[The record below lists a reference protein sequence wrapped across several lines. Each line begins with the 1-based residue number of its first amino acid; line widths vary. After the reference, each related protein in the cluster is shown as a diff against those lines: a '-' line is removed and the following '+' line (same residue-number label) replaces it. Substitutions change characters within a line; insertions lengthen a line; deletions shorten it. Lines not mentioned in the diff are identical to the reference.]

1 MKKVIDAVESAV
13 ILGSDESEK
22 LSTVMAKFEEK
33 VNAELANQGVAANLF
48 VGGSVGKGTCL
59 PGIHDIDYFMR
70 FDLNKYESVDI
81 STVCEGVLSGVFEDV
96 LRLKGSRD
104 YYRVKIG
111 EYEIE
116 IIPVLYIKRINQA
129 KNLTDQSPFHVN
141 WIKKKVKVKKG
152 LDVDMRLA
160 KQFFRASRVYGAESW
175 IGGFS
180 GHVTEILV
188 VHYGSF
194 EKLLKAVLKW
204 KDKTVIDVE
213 KAYKG
218 KDVLEILDGAKTAGP
233 LVVIDPVD
241 KDRNAAAA
249 LGSEKF
255 MLLKE
260 KVELFLKKPHKK
272 FFDEVEITV
281 EDIKKMGKRNLVLIW
296 KAPPEDAKMDVSGAK
311 MVKYIE
317 SIVRLFKENEF
328 IVIDRGMYWNKYD
341 DGLIWLIIDKKDLSK
356 KQIIKGPQTFGMQN
370 HILAFKKKYARRKN
384 WREGYH
390 YFAEIPRKYTKAD
403 QILRLI
409 KKDEAFSALKL
420 IVK

>member
-13 ILGSDESEK
+13 ILGSEESEK
-22 LSTVMAKFEEK
+22 LSAVMAEFEEK
-33 VNAELANQGVAANLF
+33 IVAELSKQGVVANLF

-70 FDLNKYESVDI
+70 FDLSKYGEEDI
-81 STVCEGVLSGVFEDV
+81 SGICESVLSGVFKDV

-104 YYRVKIG
+104 YYRVKVG
-111 EYEIE
+111 DYEIE
-116 IIPVLYIKRINQA
+116 VIPVLYINRINQA

-141 WIKKKVKVKKG
+141 WIKKNVKAKKG

-160 KQFFRASRVYGAESW
+160 KQFFRASGVYGAESW

-180 GHVTEILV
+180 GHVTEILI
-188 VHYGSF
+188 VHYGGF

-204 KDKTVIDVE
+204 RDKTVIDVE

-218 KDVLEILDGAKTAGP
+218 KDVFEILDGAKTVGP

-249 LGSEKF
+249 LGFEKF
-255 MLLKE
+255 VLLKE

-281 EDIKKMGKRNLVLIW
+281 ADVKKMGKRNRVLIW
-296 KAPPEDAKMDVSGAK
+296 KAPPEDEKMDVSGAK
-311 MVKYIE
+311 MIKHINSIE
-317 SIVRLFKENEF
+317 RLFKDNEF
-328 IVIDRGMYWNKYD
+328 VVIDSGMYWNKRD
-341 DGLIWLIIDKKDLSK
+341 DGLIWLIIDKKELSK
-356 KQIIKGPQTFGMQN
+356 KQVIKGPQTFGMQN

-390 YFAEIPRKYTKAD
+390 YYAEIPRKYTKAD

-409 KKDEAFSALKL
+409 KKDETFSVLKL
-420 IVK
+420 LK